1 MRRVRTPLAPEVD
14 RTRADLEKVAHDC
27 GPHCLVHPADVGDED
42 AVETMIATTL
52 DRYDRIDVL
61 VNNAGTVVQGDLTEI
76 KTSDYRRIMATLV
89 DGTFFCIRAA
99 LPYLVRT
106 KGRG

>member
-1 MRRVRTPLAPEVD
+1 
-14 RTRADLEKVAHDC
+14 
-27 GPHCLVHPADVGDED
+27 
-42 AVETMIATTL
+42 MIATTL